1 MLKRQ
6 NAAPKPA
13 RKRKKGNTTYQV
25 SSLDPPVND
34 KIVVEELRVWD
45 VSTSETTGRI
55 TGKRRTL
62 KHYHQ
67 VSPNLLEEPPASK
80 IPEGSEDVENVEDT
94 GVLAD
99 SEPPQELVNKRRS
112 KRKRANV
119 SRENDSV
126 GKPSTS
132 LLSTLT
138 RVSRQKWNS
147 GFRTAR
153 LF

>member
-6 NAAPKPA
+6 NTAPKPA
-13 RKRKKGNTTYQV
+13 RKRKKGNTTYQI

-34 KIVVEELRVWD
+34 KISVEELRVWD

-67 VSPNLLEEPPASK
+67 VSPSVLEESPTRK
-80 IPEGSEDVENVEDT
+80 IPEGSEDVENDEDT
-94 GVLAD
+94 GVLTD

-119 SRENDSV
+119 SKENDSV

-132 LLSTLT
+132 LPSTLT
-138 RVSRQKWNS
+138 RISRQRWSS
-147 GFRTAR
+147 GFRIAR